1 MAAVQLRHDPFE
13 AGYISIGEDGEVDAG
28 AGRRVEA
35 VILFKL
41 LALPVTA
48 PAAGIR
54 YCLEKVLEFADQQ
67 MWDEDP
73 VREQLILVN
82 EAFEEGRMPEAEF
95 REREAELLA
104 RLREIREHKKGAAQ
118 AQLSAMPEEGVR
130 EVVIELP
137 DEMR

>member
-1 MAAVQLRHDPFE
+1 
-13 AGYISIGEDGEVDAG
+13 
-28 AGRRVEA
+28 

-54 YCLEKVLEFADQQ
+54 YCLEKVLEVAEHQ

-82 EAFEEGRMPEAEF
+82 EAYEEGRMPETEF
-95 REREAELLA
+95 RERESELLA
-104 RLREIREHKKGAAQ
+104 RLREIREHWKAAER
-118 AQLSAMPEEGVR
+118 ALLSAQPVEGAR
-130 EVVIELP
+130 EVVIEMP
-137 DEMR
+137 DELR

>member
-1 MAAVQLRHDPFE
+1 
-13 AGYISIGEDGEVDAG
+13 
-28 AGRRVEA
+28 

-48 PAAGIR
+48 PVAGIR
-54 YCLEKVLEFADQQ
+54 YCLEKVLEVADHQ

-104 RLREIREHKKGAAQ
+104 RLREVREHHRAIARAAAEESAGAAVD
-118 AQLSAMPEEGVR
+118 EKR
-130 EVVIELP
+130 RVVIDIP
-137 DEMR
+137 DELT

>member
-1 MAAVQLRHDPFE
+1 M
-13 AGYISIGEDGEVDAG
+13 
-28 AGRRVEA
+28 
-35 VILFKL
+35 ILFKL

-54 YCLEKVLEFADQQ
+54 YCLEKVLEVAEHQ

-82 EAFEEGRMPEAEF
+82 EAYEEGKMPEAEF

-104 RLREIREHKKGAAQ
+104 RLREIREHRKAVAQ
-118 AQLSAMPEEGVR
+118 AQQSALPDDGTR
-130 EVVIELP
+130 QVVIELP
-137 DEMR
+137 DEIRTAGFATSTGSRERVMPGGSRPPD

>member
-1 MAAVQLRHDPFE
+1 MIV
-13 AGYISIGEDGEVDAG
+13 
-28 AGRRVEA
+28 
-35 VILFKL
+35 FKL

-54 YCLEKVLEFADQQ
+54 YCLDKVLELAEQQ

-95 REREAELLA
+95 REREVELLA
-104 RLREIREHKKGAAQ
+104 RLREIREHKKAAAQ
-118 AQLSAMPEEGVR
+118 AQLSVMPDEGAR

-137 DEMR
+137 DELR

>member
-1 MAAVQLRHDPFE
+1 M
-13 AGYISIGEDGEVDAG
+13 
-28 AGRRVEA
+28 
-35 VILFKL
+35 ILFKL
-41 LALPVTA
+41 LALPLSA

-54 YCLEKVLEFADQQ
+54 YCLEKVLELADQQ

-82 EAFEEGRMPEAEF
+82 EAFDEGRMPEAEF

-104 RLREIREHKKGAAQ
+104 RLREIREHKKAAAR
-118 AQLSAMPEEGVR
+118 AQISAMPEEGAR

-137 DEMR
+137 DELR

>member
-1 MAAVQLRHDPFE
+1 M
-13 AGYISIGEDGEVDAG
+13 
-28 AGRRVEA
+28 
-35 VILFKL
+35 ILFKL

-54 YCLEKVLEFADQQ
+54 YCLEKVIEVAEHQ

-82 EAFEEGRMPEAEF
+82 EAYEEGRMPEVEF
-95 REREAELLA
+95 REQEAKLLA
-104 RLREIREHKKGAAQ
+104 RLREIRDHQKASAQ
-118 AQLSAMPEEGVR
+118 AQLSSLPDEGPR

-137 DEMR
+137 DEIR

>member
-1 MAAVQLRHDPFE
+1 M
-13 AGYISIGEDGEVDAG
+13 
-28 AGRRVEA
+28 
-35 VILFKL
+35 ILFKL

-54 YCLEKVLEFADQQ
+54 YCLEKVIEVAEHE

-82 EAFEEGRMPEAEF
+82 EAYEEGRMPEVEF
-95 REREAELLA
+95 REQEANLLA
-104 RLREIREHKKGAAQ
+104 RLREIREHKKATAQ
-118 AQLSAMPEEGVR
+118 AQLSSLPDEGPR

-137 DEMR
+137 DEIR

>member
-1 MAAVQLRHDPFE
+1 MAALQLCHDPFE
-13 AGYISIGEDGEVDAG
+13 AG
-28 AGRRVEA
+28 AGRRVER

-54 YCLEKVLEFADQQ
+54 YCLEKVLELAEQQ

-95 REREAELLA
+95 RQREAELLA
-104 RLREIREHKKGAAQ
+104 RLREIREHRKAAAR
-118 AQLSAMPEEGVR
+118 AQLSAMPEEGSR
-130 EVVIELP
+130 DVVIELP
-137 DEMR
+137 DELR

>member
-1 MAAVQLRHDPFE
+1 M
-13 AGYISIGEDGEVDAG
+13 
-28 AGRRVEA
+28 
-35 VILFKL
+35 ILFKL

-54 YCLEKVLEFADQQ
+54 YCLEKVLEVAEHQ

-82 EAFEEGRMPEAEF
+82 EAFEEGRMTEPEF
-95 REREAELLA
+95 RDREAELLA
-104 RLREIREHKKGAAQ
+104 RLREIREHRRAAARAQQSALPDAGA
-118 AQLSAMPEEGVR
+118 R

>member
-1 MAAVQLRHDPFE
+1 M
-13 AGYISIGEDGEVDAG
+13 
-28 AGRRVEA
+28 
-35 VILFKL
+35 ILFKL

-54 YCLEKVLEFADQQ
+54 YCLEKVLEVAEHQ
-67 MWDEDP
+67 MWDEEP

-82 EAFEEGRMPEAEF
+82 EAYEEGRMPATEF

-104 RLREIREHKKGAAQ
+104 RLREIREHKRAAAR
-118 AQLSAMPEEGVR
+118 AQRSAMPDEGAR

-137 DEMR
+137 DDMR

>member
-1 MAAVQLRHDPFE
+1 
-13 AGYISIGEDGEVDAG
+13 
-28 AGRRVEA
+28 

-54 YCLEKVLEFADQQ
+54 YCLEKVLEVAEHQ

-82 EAFEEGRMPEAEF
+82 EAYEEGRMPEAEF

-104 RLREIREHKKGAAQ
+104 RLREIREHKKAAAQ
-118 AQLSAMPEEGVR
+118 AQMSALPDEGPR

-137 DEMR
+137 DEIR

>member
-1 MAAVQLRHDPFE
+1 
-13 AGYISIGEDGEVDAG
+13 
-28 AGRRVEA
+28 

-54 YCLEKVLEFADQQ
+54 YCLEKVLEVAEHQ

-73 VREQLILVN
+73 VREQLMLVN
-82 EAFEEGRMPEAEF
+82 EAYEEGRMPEDEF

-104 RLREIREHKKGAAQ
+104 RLREIREHRKAVAR
-118 AQLSAMPEEGVR
+118 AQLSAMPDEGKR

-137 DEMR
+137 DEIR

>member
-1 MAAVQLRHDPFE
+1 
-13 AGYISIGEDGEVDAG
+13 
-28 AGRRVEA
+28 

-41 LALPVTA
+41 LALPLTA

-54 YCLEKVLEFADQQ
+54 YCLEKVLEVAEHQ

-82 EAFEEGRMPEAEF
+82 EAYEEGRMPEAEF

-104 RLREIREHKKGAAQ
+104 RLREIREHRKATGRAQQSALPDEGA
-118 AQLSAMPEEGVR
+118 R

-137 DEMR
+137 DEIR